1 MRSAFATP
9 ETPIRVITDP
19 DTPAPEVQLLSNGR
33 YHVMVTNA
41 GGGYSR
47 WKDLAVT
54 RWRED
59 ATRDAW
65 GSFCYLRDVDERR
78 PSGRPRTSRRS
89 GAAEHY
95 EAIFSEGRAE
105 FRRRDQG
112 IDTHTEIVVSPE
124 DDIELR
130 RLRITNRCARAPHA
144 SR

>member
-1 MRSAFATP
+1 MPMRVLTRS
-9 ETPIRVITDP
+9 
-19 DTPAPEVQLLSNGR
+19 DTPVPEVQLLSNGR

-59 ATRDAW
+59 TTCDSW
-65 GSFCYLRDVDERR
+65 GTFCYLRDVDSGRVLVDR
-78 PSGRPRTSRRS
+78 PSADAQTGRKLRGDLLAGAGGISPPRSRF
-89 GAAEHY
+89 E
-95 EAIFSEGRAE
+95 
-105 FRRRDQG
+105 
-112 IDTHTEIVVSPE
+112 THTEIGVSPE

-130 RLRITNRCARAPHA
+130 RVRITNRSGRAAR